1 MWVAIRKNGDAR
13 MMMPLL
19 DILQFIR
26 IVLSFA
32 IFIIILNVMAK
43 GLDILFGWLNKMWE
57 GKI

>member
-1 MWVAIRKNGDAR
+1 MWVAIRKSGDAR
-13 MMMPLL
+13 MMPLL

-43 GLDILFGWLNKMWE
+43 GLDILFG
-57 GKI
+57 

>member
-13 MMMPLL
+13 MMPLL